1 MTEVGDTRREQL
13 VRVAI
18 TVLERNGLERFSI
31 GEIAREAG
39 IKPPSLYKQFLSKAD
54 IEAAMV
60 EYGFHAQAKVNRRA
74 VAALGESASKR
85 QIAETLVRAYRDF
98 GMRHPQLYR
107 LMNDRPLPA
116 SFPPEAMDEISVDY
130 RTLFTDPLLATS
142 FWAWAHGLFT
152 LELAN
157 RYESQSN
164 IEGLWKVMV
173 DRLVAEVG

>member
-1 MTEVGDTRREQL
+1 MTRVGDSRRDEL
-13 VRVAI
+13 VSVAI
-18 TVLERNGLERFSI
+18 AVLERDGLERFSI
-31 GEIAREAG
+31 GEIARKAG
-39 IKPPSLYKQFLSKAD
+39 IKPPSLYKQFANKAD

-60 EYGFHAQAKVNRRA
+60 ELGFRTQAVVNSRA
-74 VAALGESASKR
+74 VAALGKSASKR

-98 GMRHPQLYR
+98 GAQHPQLYR

-116 SFPPEAMDEISVDY
+116 TFPPEAMDAISADY
-130 RTLFTDPLLATS
+130 RKLFTDPLIATS

-157 RYESQSN
+157 RFESQSN

-173 DRLVAEVG
+173 DRLVVEVD